1 MRLMLDDPD
10 LRTVPRNACRLG
22 GQAGDET
29 QQVQRYISGD
39 LRR

>member
-1 MRLMLDDPD
+1 MLDNPD
-10 LRTVPRNACRLG
+10 LRAIPRNLCRLG
-22 GQAGDET
+22 GQAGNET